1 MLAQIKGNTTSEPK
15 AEPSTIPLGGVK
27 LQVRKTGHT
36 ELSPEPV
43 HAAPAEPDPRRKP
56 SQSGGKPAAFWL
68 DDTDRAILR
77 EFGVMMYAEGIKP
90 SDSLVARAGL
100 RLLPRD
106 HRFMDTVR
114 QLVEQDKRRVR
125 HQKPAEKEA

>member
-1 MLAQIKGNTTSEPK
+1 MLKKNASGMLSKVKSNTAAEPK
-15 AEPSTIPLGGVK
+15 
-27 LQVRKTGHT
+27 
-36 ELSPEPV
+36 PEPEASTV
-43 HAAPAEPDPRRKP
+43 PSEPRRKP

-77 EFGVMMYAEGIKP
+77 EFGVMMYAQGIKP
-90 SDSLVARAGL
+90 SDSLIASAGL

-106 HRFMDTVR
+106 HRFMETVR

-125 HQKPAEKEA
+125 HQKPAEKAG

>member
-1 MLAQIKGNTTSEPK
+1 MLKRTTSGMLSKIKSNTTAEPK
-15 AEPSTIPLGGVK
+15 
-27 LQVRKTGHT
+27 
-36 ELSPEPV
+36 PEPE
-43 HAAPAEPDPRRKP
+43 APAMTTEPRRKP

-77 EFGVMMYAEGIKP
+77 EFGVMMYAQGIKP
-90 SDSLVARAGL
+90 SDSLIARAGL

-106 HRFMDTVR
+106 HRFLETVR

-125 HQKPAEKEA
+125 HQK